1 MESVFYLF
9 FISAFL
15 SNSSIMGNTKS
26 FENLTIELLDEYVM
40 LTYLS
45 RHEIMKYVLKNY
57 IL

>member
-1 MESVFYLF
+1 
-9 FISAFL
+9 
-15 SNSSIMGNTKS
+15 MGNTKS